1 MTHTKL
7 QPLLAL
13 INKRQT
19 KPLLLVAID
28 GHSASGKSTL
38 AGRIAALLPDV
49 TIVHTDDFYRP
60 MTETERFALT
70 AAEGYQR
77 YYNWERLA
85 AQVLEPLA
93 TGQQSRYQQYE
104 WTTNQLGAWVTLPTT
119 GIMLIE
125 GCYAAR
131 PELKAYYDLIVFV
144 ETSAAQRFQRQQG
157 RADATPAWLARWE
170 AAEQFYLAH
179 AQPQHYADFVITG
192 E

>member
-1 MTHTKL
+1 MTHAKL

-38 AGRIAALLPDV
+38 ANTLAALLPHV

-60 MTETERFALT
+60 TAEVERFALT
-70 AAEGYQR
+70 AEAGYQR
-77 YYNWERLA
+77 YYDWERLA
-85 AQVLEPLA
+85 AQVLKPLSA
-93 TGQQSRYQQYE
+93 GRQSCYHRYD
-104 WTTNQLGAWVTLPTT
+104 WSTNQLGAWVTLPTT
-119 GIMLIE
+119 GIMLVE

-131 PELKAYYDLIVFV
+131 PELKAYYDLIVLV
-144 ETSAAQRFQRQQG
+144 ETSAAQRLQRQQA
-157 RADATPAWLARWE
+157 RADATPAWLARWD
-170 AAEQFYLAH
+170 AAERFYLSH
-179 AQPQHYADFVITG
+179 AQPQLYADLVITG